1 MGKPLKVVV
10 VGDSQS
16 DALRVV
22 ADVEQCGY
30 EPSFSLVSSE
40 EALSGALHDGCDVV
54 VAWRATPSLLVG
66 QVLQAARAAGPG
78 LPVIVYADSYTE
90 EEIVGLMRAGAADC
104 LRRGDLERLKPSL
117 ERELRSASVRRAG
130 ASTSA
135 EASDRYRAL
144 IEEIPALTYVAWA
157 DATGSRAYV
166 SPQVLSMTRFTP
178 GEWLAEPDM
187 WVRRLHPRDRER
199 VLRQF
204 RQACETGGRFASEYR
219 ILDRDGREMW
229 WRDEGRALPG
239 PDGVTR
245 FVRGFVLDVTEQ
257 KLAEQSVRRMRYYD
271 QLTGLPNRDLF
282 LKRLG
287 RSLAEAVRTGR
298 PLALVI
304 LALHRFKEITN
315 TLGHHNGDL
324 IVRELAVR
332 LGEVLGASDRV
343 ARLKGDEFGMLL
355 PDADSRLAGQVAEAI
370 LAALARPFMV
380 QKLPIEV
387 TASVGLAIAPE
398 HGKEAEIV
406 LRRADAALQA
416 ALKLGG
422 GASVLYSGEY
432 EPHDPLQL
440 ALLGE
445 LRQALEANQLVL
457 HYQPKVDLKTR
468 TVIGT
473 EALLR
478 WPHPKRGLV
487 PPGRFIPLAER
498 GTGLM
503 QPLTRWVLDRAV
515 SEARGFT
522 RNGRALPVAVNVSAR
537 NLHDDRLLGQVTDA
551 LQLHG
556 LPADRLQLE
565 VTESAV
571 MADPYRASQVLGGL
585 ARGGVRIAID
595 DFGIGQSS
603 LGLLR
608 NLPAT
613 ELKIDGSFVRGMV
626 GNGSDGSADTTIV
639 RSTNDLAHNLGLSV
653 VAEGVEDQWTLDML
667 STFGCDQA
675 QGFFIARPMSAD
687 SLMGWLDKAPWS
699 VAES

>member
-1 MGKPLKVVV
+1 MGKSLRVVV

-40 EALSGALHDGCDVV
+40 AALAGALHEGCDIV
-54 VAWRATPSLLVG
+54 VAWRATPSLPLE

-78 LPVIVYADSYTE
+78 LPVIVYADSFTE
-90 EEIVGLMRAGAADC
+90 EEIVDFVRAGAADC
-104 LRRGDLERLKPSL
+104 LRRGDLARLKPSL
-117 ERELRSASVRRAG
+117 ERELRSANVRRAG

-157 DATGSRAYV
+157 DETGSRAYV

-178 GEWLAEPDM
+178 GEWLSEPDM

-204 RQACETGGRFASEYR
+204 RQACATGGRFASEYR
-219 ILDRDGREMW
+219 ILDRDGREVW

-239 PDGVTR
+239 PDGTTR

-287 RSLAEAVRTGR
+287 RSLAEAARTGR
-298 PLALVI
+298 PLALVL

-324 IVRELAVR
+324 IVRELAAR

-355 PDADSRLAGQVAEAI
+355 PDADSGLAGQVAEAT
-370 LAALARPFMV
+370 LAALEKPFMV

-398 HGKEAEIV
+398 HGKEAEVV

-422 GASVLYSGEY
+422 GASVLYSGDY
-432 EPHDPLQL
+432 EPHDPTRL

-478 WPHPKRGLV
+478 WPHPRRGLV
-487 PPGRFIPLAER
+487 PPGEFIRLAEQ

-503 QPLTRWVLDRAV
+503 RPLTRWVLDRAV

-537 NLHDDRLLGQVTDA
+537 NLYDEQLVGQVTDA
-551 LQLHG
+551 LQAHG
-556 LPADRLQLE
+556 VPADRLQLE

-571 MADPYRASQVLGGL
+571 MADTYRAGQVLSGL

-595 DFGIGQSS
+595 DFGTGYSS

-608 NLPAT
+608 HLPVT

-653 VAEGVEDQWTLDML
+653 VAEGVEDQWTLDVL
-667 STFGCDQA
+667 STFGCDHA
-675 QGFFIARPMSAD
+675 QGFFIARPMPAD
-687 SLMGWLDKAPWS
+687 DLMGWLDKAPWTLE
-699 VAES
+699 ES